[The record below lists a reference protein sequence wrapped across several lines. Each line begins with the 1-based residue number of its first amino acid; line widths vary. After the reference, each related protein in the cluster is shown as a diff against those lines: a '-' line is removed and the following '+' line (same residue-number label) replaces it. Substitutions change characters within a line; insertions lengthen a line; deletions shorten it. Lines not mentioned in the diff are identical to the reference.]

1 MTIEVQLTQS
11 QIIRLAILYHIQR
24 KQFYFYAITAAV
36 ISTVAIIQQI
46 YPLLVAVWLPF
57 LLYLAIGIIG
67 AYRDG
72 SNTDNPALL
81 PTTYTFN
88 DTGVTINAGQD
99 RSQLS
104 WGQLSGWSIIAGTYV
119 ITLKQGSM
127 LAIPQSAVK
136 TTQLAKFKGMLN
148 KHLKKG

>member
-1 MTIEVQLTQS
+1 MTIDVQLTKS
-11 QIIRLAILYHIQR
+11 QFTRLAILYHIQR

-36 ISTVAIIQQI
+36 ISAVAFIQQI

-57 LLYLAIGIIG
+57 LMYLAIGIGG

-72 SNTDNPALL
+72 NKADNPALQ
-81 PTTYTFN
+81 PTSYKFTEA
-88 DTGVTINAGQD
+88 GVTVSTAQGS
-99 RSQLS
+99 SQLS
-104 WGQLSGWSIIAGTYV
+104 WGQLSGWSVIAGTYV

-136 TTQLAKFKGMLN
+136 TTQVAKFKAMLN
-148 KHLKKG
+148 KHLKK

>member
-11 QIIRLAILYHIQR
+11 QITRLAILYHIQR

-36 ISTVAIIQQI
+36 ISAVAIIQQI
-46 YPLLVAVWLPF
+46 YPLLLVVWLPF
-57 LLYLAIGIIG
+57 LLYLAVGIGG

-72 SNTDNPALL
+72 SKADNPALL
-81 PTTYTFN
+81 PTTYQFN
-88 DTGVTINAGQD
+88 DTGVTVSTSQGS
-99 RSQLS
+99 SQLS
-104 WGQLSGWSIIAGTYV
+104 WNQLAGWSVIASTYV

-136 TTQLAKFKGMLN
+136 TAQVAKFKGMLN
-148 KHLKKG
+148 KYLGK